1 MSITPGFRHDK
12 KFVVMALRRDSD
24 TKGADYIAAGAQP
37 LAILTKGLAVDPY
50 QSEQIT
56 RDLDTGEQGG
66 EKVIHAGEMMT
77 LTIPV
82 EIAGSGDASSAAAYS
97 AILQTAMRDEKTD
110 VANEVTHNRVLNASE
125 EQDGTF
131 YFYWEG
137 MYHIL
142 LAGKSSLTVAGKI
155 NELGYLTFEVKGIYG
170 DTIEGLPPQ
179 PDFSGF
185 QDPLPLSNSNTK
197 FTLDAQALNLY
208 EYELAD
214 NHNVEHDEGTEQNQ
228 VFIESW
234 SEEGKFIIESPALS
248 TFDPFA
254 LMRTSTLVPFTFT
267 HGVANGEV
275 FEQSSSGIQILT
287 VKPTAIKGK
296 QAWDCGFRVI
306 KGHHSIIKTS

>member
-12 KFVVMALRRDSD
+12 KFVLMALRRDGD
-24 TKGADYIAAGAQP
+24 IKGTDYIAAGAQP

-82 EIAGSGDASSAAAYS
+82 EMAGAGDASSAAAWS
-97 AILQTAMRDEKTD
+97 SILQTAMRDENTD
-110 VANEVTHNRVLNASE
+110 VPNEVTHGRILNASQ
-125 EQDGTF
+125 EQDGVF

-142 LAGKSSLTVAGKI
+142 LAGKSSLTVSGKI

-170 DTIEGLPPQ
+170 DTVEGNPPQ

-185 QDPLPLSNSNTK
+185 QDPLPLSHTHTT
-197 FTLDAQALNLY
+197 FTLDSQALNLY

-228 VFIESW
+228 VFIDSW

-254 LMRTSTLVPFTFT
+254 LMRSSTLVPFNFT
-267 HGVANGEV
+267 HGNASGQV
-275 FEQSSSGIQILT
+275 FEQASTGVQILT
-287 VKPTAIKGK
+287 VKPAAIKGK

-306 KGHHSIIKTS
+306 KGHHSTIKTS

>member
-1 MSITPGFRHDK
+1 M
-12 KFVVMALRRDSD
+12 
-24 TKGADYIAAGAQP
+24 
-37 LAILTKGLAVDPY
+37 
-50 QSEQIT
+50 
-56 RDLDTGEQGG
+56 
-66 EKVIHAGEMMT
+66 
-77 LTIPV
+77 
-82 EIAGSGDASSAAAYS
+82 
-97 AILQTAMRDEKTD
+97 
-110 VANEVTHNRVLNASE
+110 
-125 EQDGTF
+125 
-131 YFYWEG
+131 
-137 MYHIL
+137 
-142 LAGKSSLTVAGKI
+142 
-155 NELGYLTFEVKGIYG
+155 
-170 DTIEGLPPQ
+170 
-179 PDFSGF
+179 
-185 QDPLPLSNSNTK
+185 
-197 FTLDAQALNLY
+197 DAQALNLY